1 MLIDRYLPLWGGA
14 ENQLSQLLR
23 RLPTPDIDTKVVTRR
38 WKREHPIRE
47 TIDGVEV
54 VRLGVPGTHI
64 IAAVSYVAMLVLHL
78 LWHRR
83 RWDVIHTHGAA
94 LLGVLGTGVARVCRR
109 RCVVKIAT
117 AGRITQRHRF
127 GVNRL
132 VWGMLRRADRVVA
145 LSREIEQEL
154 SEIDMPQ
161 DRTVSISN
169 GVDTAR
175 FSPSAPA
182 RKRELRMINGIAPEG
197 LVVLFSSRIVW
208 RKGLDL
214 ALEAWN
220 EIGRSRSNV
229 HFYVA
234 GSGRMQTDSNEAFCR
249 DFVRRQSLSNVVFLD
264 DVKDVAPI
272 LQCAD
277 IFLFPSR
284 REGLPNAVL
293 EAMAAAL
300 PVIATDIGGVQE
312 LIDHE
317 CTGLLFEK
325 DSCKDLS
332 TQLLRAIDDPRLRM
346 RLASNART
354 AVVKNRSIEHT
365 AATYRN
371 LYSEVLQ

>member
-1 MLIDRYLPLWGGA
+1 
-14 ENQLSQLLR
+14 
-23 RLPTPDIDTKVVTRR
+23 
-38 WKREHPIRE
+38 
-47 TIDGVEV
+47 
-54 VRLGVPGTHI
+54 
-64 IAAVSYVAMLVLHL
+64 
-78 LWHRR
+78 
-83 RWDVIHTHGAA
+83 
-94 LLGVLGTGVARVCRR
+94 
-109 RCVVKIAT
+109 
-117 AGRITQRHRF
+117 
-127 GVNRL
+127 
-132 VWGMLRRADRVVA
+132 
-145 LSREIEQEL
+145 
-154 SEIDMPQ
+154 
-161 DRTVSISN
+161 
-169 GVDTAR
+169 
-175 FSPSAPA
+175 
-182 RKRELRMINGIAPEG
+182 
-197 LVVLFSSRIVW
+197 
-208 RKGLDL
+208 
-214 ALEAWN
+214 
-220 EIGRSRSNV
+220 
-229 HFYVA
+229 
-234 GSGRMQTDSNEAFCR
+234 
-249 DFVRRQSLSNVVFLD
+249 VFLD